1 MSKKEKNIDNAK
13 KKWDEDRKNITK
25 NSQIFNKPKK
35 IYSLYT

>member
-1 MSKKEKNIDNAK
+1 MSKKEKKSIKQK
-13 KKWDEDRKNITK
+13 KRDEDRKNITK